1 MKIIL
6 DFNNYGTIKDKKQKG
21 YKMKKK
27 LIAKYDLID
36 CKDDYECDV
45 HLENFKGNLN
55 YYFDKFIG
63 CEVKVKGENMT
74 WKKLSGVKKFYLDNV
89 MDIFE
94 KVIPSTS
101 QLNFYLWQTSEN
113 NFQAKCSH
121 HDGTEK
127 YYYKIK

>member
-1 MKIIL
+1 
-6 DFNNYGTIKDKKQKG
+6 
-21 YKMKKK
+21 MKKK

-74 WKKLSGVKKFYLDNV
+74 WKRLSGVKKFYLDNV

-94 KVIPSTS
+94 NVIPNTS
-101 QLNFYLWQTSEN
+101 QLNFYLWQISKN
-113 NFQAKCSH
+113 SFQAKCSH
-121 HDGTEK
+121 HDGTEN